1 MIIQANFF
9 WQILTQIIVKRFR
22 EDSIAKAA
30 EAFPDAEAI
39 FGRNIALLEKMG
51 KSGWDA
57 LEIPQG
63 CPFHQAEDNK

>member
-1 MIIQANFF
+1 
-9 WQILTQIIVKRFR
+9 
-22 EDSIAKAA
+22 
-30 EAFPDAEAI
+30 
-39 FGRNIALLEKMG
+39 MG